1 MKILISGKGGTG
13 KTTVAALL
21 AMAFAS
27 NGYNVLALD
36 ADSVPNL
43 ALSLGVPP
51 EVAENIV
58 PLSKNEEL
66 AEERTGARPGEGW
79 GVLFSLTPRV
89 DDIAEKYGITISD
102 NLKLVVV
109 GSIDASKEGCMC
121 PAIALARAF
130 LLHVMMRRGDV
141 VVVDSEAGAE
151 VFGRGLAEKFEFNL
165 TVAEPTVKSL
175 SIARKLLRMAGELGV
190 SRNILVLN
198 KVKDNLKALQ
208 LTTKVFGS
216 EAPQTHIVR
225 FDENVVKADE
235 EGRGLN
241 TLPRNSPARE
251 DVFHLMT
258 KLTSISKRPS

>member
-1 MKILISGKGGTG
+1 
-13 KTTVAALL
+13 VAALL
-21 AMAFAS
+21 AMTFAN

-43 ALSLGVPP
+43 ALSLGVPR
-51 EVAENIV
+51 EEAENIV

-89 DDIAEKYGITISD
+89 DDLADKYGIKILD

-130 LLHVMMRRGDV
+130 LLHVMMRKNDV
-141 VVVDSEAGAE
+141 VIVDSEAGAE
-151 VFGRGLAEKFEFNL
+151 VFGRGLAEKFDFNL
-165 TVAEPTVKSL
+165 TVAEPTIKSL
-175 SIARKLLRMAGELGV
+175 AIASKLIRMAEELGV
-190 SRNILVLN
+190 SKNILVVN
-198 KVKDNLKALQ
+198 KVRDHIKALQ
-208 LTTKVFGS
+208 LATKVFQS
-216 EAPQTHIVR
+216 NVPSTHLIR
-225 FDENVVKADE
+225 WDENVVKADE
-235 EGRGLN
+235 EGTGLN

-251 DVFHLMT
+251 DVFHLMS
-258 KLTSISKRPS
+258 KLISSSRRP

>member
-1 MKILISGKGGTG
+1 MSGKGGTG

-21 AMAFAS
+21 AMSFAS

-43 ALSLGVPP
+43 ALSLGVP
-51 EVAENIV
+51 AERAEAIV

-79 GVLFSLTPRV
+79 GMLFSLTPRV
-89 DDIAEKYGITISD
+89 DDIADKYGIKVLE

-130 LLHVMMRRGDV
+130 LLHVMMRRNDV
-141 VVVDSEAGAE
+141 VIVDSEAGAE

-175 SIARKLLRMAGELGV
+175 LIASKLMRMASELGV
-190 SRNILVLN
+190 PNNILVVN
-198 KVKDNLKALQ
+198 KVRDHIKTLQ
-208 LTTKVFGS
+208 LVARVFRGK
-216 EAPQTHIVR
+216 APLTHLIR
-225 FDENVVKADE
+225 WDDNVIKAEE
-235 EGRGLN
+235 EGLGLN
-241 TLPRNSPARE
+241 TLPRNSPIKE
-251 DVFHLMT
+251 DVFHLT
-258 KLTSISKRPS
+258 SKLISFSKRP